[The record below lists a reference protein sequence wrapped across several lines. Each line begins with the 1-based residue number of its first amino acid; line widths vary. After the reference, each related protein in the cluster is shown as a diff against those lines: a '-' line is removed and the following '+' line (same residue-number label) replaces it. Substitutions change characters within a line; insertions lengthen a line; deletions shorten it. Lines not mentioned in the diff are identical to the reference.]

1 VRPKSPPGDRRVW
14 LSLMMAR
21 YCQYSPFGV
30 KGRIEKGSTCE
41 NFGMSS
47 RNLRGT
53 ATAAN
58 LITQRHRQ
66 SATLNEPAREL
77 KGKPTYGL
85 SRLADLSGESLESLP
100 QFVTQ
105 RGLPDERIQRTTC
118 HSRRNP
124 CGGFGLP
131 DLRPYHIP
139 GLTAIPPGCDRP
151 GEDVFSFPQ
160 PCPQ

>member
-1 VRPKSPPGDRRVW
+1 MDLPDDGQILPV
-14 LSLMMAR
+14 
-21 YCQYSPFGV
+21 CPFGV
-30 KGRIEKGSTCE
+30 KGGIEKGSTCE

-66 SATLNEPAREL
+66 SVTLNEPAREL
-77 KGKPTYGL
+77 RGKPTYGL

-100 QFVTQ
+100 QFATQ
-105 RGLPDERIQRTTC
+105 RGVPDERIQRPFS

-124 CGGFGLP
+124 CGGSRFP
-131 DLRPYHIP
+131 DLRSDYFP
-139 GLTAIPPGCDRP
+139 GLTTIPPGCDRP